1 MEENIESP
9 FTPSICNYCDE
20 SPNTKRNKI
29 EVAQLKKV
37 NLNNIFNEIN
47 LPSSIDKNQ
56 IQNVSSSFMKTPNKN
71 SNSQSKNLNNYNS
84 TSLSYQYSNS
94 GQKSNSFRNQII
106 KNEIKQK
113 ENFIIQKNENIN
125 IEVNENFQFSK
136 FENEEFSTF
145 SFEIKPQKKTPNTQ
159 SPENYFK
166 IESIPEESFIPHKID
181 NEDNNNTIK
190 INNGFK
196 LIPISKKS
204 ISSAN
209 QLEKTKSKT
218 YEIANNN
225 KNNIKKNN
233 STNRK
238 QRPSIPIFKNNFIN
252 HMDIQKKY
260 NSNNNNLINKS
271 NINNISKTTNSNSKS
286 KTRKIFPKQ
295 ENKLNNKPNSN
306 NDINNIIQRH
316 FQQYY
321 LTSNNHNRKNSKNK
335 SFQNSKEKNKNILPI
350 TSLTTYINKIS
361 KNNNLSLKKEKKNKS
376 LNNDRK
382 SNTLKPENKLF
393 YNCTIINPK
402 CKNLREKVKSYI
414 NLSSILNNFPSNK
427 NNNKKNNKSVNS
439 LSGIFIKRKNNL
451 SNYNSLNQKNINSPQ
466 YEKEQQIFLPE
477 TKNSPGE
484 FSYNSNIKTFHT
496 QDTVNT
502 TKENN
507 IINTN
512 VTNTVNNTNNNIPIM
527 KKPSPKVIKDFS
539 FYKKKQISRTNFI
552 SLIDNKENN
561 QDNNYYLT
569 NNNPNFNKSKHLYSK
584 KHEIKKP
591 IASIKLKRL
600 DGDIDSN
607 ISDEYY
613 NNIYK

>member
-1 MEENIESP
+1 
-9 FTPSICNYCDE
+9 
-20 SPNTKRNKI
+20 
-29 EVAQLKKV
+29 
-37 NLNNIFNEIN
+37 
-47 LPSSIDKNQ
+47 
-56 IQNVSSSFMKTPNKN
+56 
-71 SNSQSKNLNNYNS
+71 
-84 TSLSYQYSNS
+84 
-94 GQKSNSFRNQII
+94 
-106 KNEIKQK
+106 
-113 ENFIIQKNENIN
+113 
-125 IEVNENFQFSK
+125 
-136 FENEEFSTF
+136 
-145 SFEIKPQKKTPNTQ
+145 
-159 SPENYFK
+159 
-166 IESIPEESFIPHKID
+166 
-181 NEDNNNTIK
+181 
-190 INNGFK
+190 
-196 LIPISKKS
+196 
-204 ISSAN
+204 
-209 QLEKTKSKT
+209 
-218 YEIANNN
+218 
-225 KNNIKKNN
+225 
-233 STNRK
+233 
-238 QRPSIPIFKNNFIN
+238 
-252 HMDIQKKY
+252 MDIQKKY

-306 NDINNIIQRH
+306 NDINNIIQKH

-427 NNNKKNNKSVNS
+427 DNNKKNNKSVNS

-561 QDNNYYLT
+561 KDNNYYLT

>member
-1 MEENIESP
+1 MEENTESP
-9 FTPSICNYCDE
+9 FNPSICNYCDE
-20 SPNTKRNKI
+20 SLNTKRNKI

-94 GQKSNSFRNQII
+94 GQKSNKFTNQII
-106 KNEIKQK
+106 KNEIKKK

-159 SPENYFK
+159 SPENFFK
-166 IESIPEESFIPHKID
+166 IESIPEESFIPHKNF
-181 NEDNNNTIK
+181 NEDNNNIK

-204 ISSAN
+204 ILSAN

-218 YEIANNN
+218 SEIVNKD
-225 KNNIKKNN
+225 KNNISKNN

-238 QRPSIPIFKNNFIN
+238 QRQSIPIFKNNFIN
-252 HMDIQKKY
+252 HMDIKKK
-260 NSNNNNLINKS
+260 NNLNNNNLIKKS

-295 ENKLNNKPNSN
+295 ENTLNNKPNSN

-335 SFQNSKEKNKNILPI
+335 SFQKSKEKNKYILPI
-350 TSLTTYINKIS
+350 TSLTSYINKIS
-361 KNNNLSLKKEKKNKS
+361 KNNNLSLKKEKKVKS

-382 SNTLKPENKLF
+382 NNTLKPEHKLF
-393 YNCTIINPK
+393 YNCTMNNSK
-402 CKNLREKVKSYI
+402 YKNLREKVKSYI

-451 SNYNSLNQKNINSPQ
+451 SNYNNLNQNNINSPQ
-466 YEKEQQIFLPE
+466 FGKEQQIFLPE

-512 VTNTVNNTNNNIPIM
+512 VTNTVNNTNNNIPIL

-569 NNNPNFNKSKHLYSK
+569 NNNQNFNKSKHLYSK
-584 KHEIKKP
+584 KHELKKP

-613 NNIYK
+613 NEIYK